1 MELNKVAEGTFWRL
15 RDQGEFWVSSVV
27 VMEYEGHQIR
37 LVDRK
42 SGDMWFVAADVC
54 RCVGLAINSRTGKP
68 NVTVATRELTDE
80 QKEKFRVDT
89 PENPKN
95 PWIDMMIVSDD
106 GLMKML
112 SLSDTIEAQRF
123 KQFVQ
128 QEYPKFNRG
137 DAVVTA
143 SAAE

>member
-1 MELNKVAEGTFWRL
+1 M
-15 RDQGEFWVSSVV
+15 SSVV
-27 VMEYEGHQIR
+27 VMEYDGHQIR
-37 LVDRK
+37 LVERK
-42 SGDMWFVAADVC
+42 TEDMWFVAADVC

-68 NVTVATRELTDE
+68 NVTVATRELTDQ

-95 PWIDMMIVSDD
+95 PWIDMMIVSEE
-106 GLMKML
+106 GLMRML
-112 SLSDTIEAQRF
+112 SLSDAIEAQRF

-128 QEYPKFNRG
+128 QEYPKISSNSIF
-137 DAVVTA
+137 AEA